1 MTLDAFLIAYGS
13 ALILPLAVI
22 EGPFVTVLTGFLS
35 AQGYFD
41 WYWAVPLLVGGDV
54 IGDVIC
60 YWVGRTGRA
69 PLAGFGRRLGLGR
82 VMSRELERD
91 LTGNAARMLVVG
103 KWTHSLGCVV
113 LIGSGMLRL
122 PLAGFIVVN
131 LLATLPKSALLFSFG
146 YFASAYLPLFERH
159 AALAT
164 IVLGAVGVAAVALIL
179 RRPDG
184 LRAGGSGR

>member
-41 WYWAVPLLVGGDV
+41 WYWALPLLVGGDV

-179 RRPDG
+179 WRADG
-184 LRAGGSGR
+184 LRAGGAGR